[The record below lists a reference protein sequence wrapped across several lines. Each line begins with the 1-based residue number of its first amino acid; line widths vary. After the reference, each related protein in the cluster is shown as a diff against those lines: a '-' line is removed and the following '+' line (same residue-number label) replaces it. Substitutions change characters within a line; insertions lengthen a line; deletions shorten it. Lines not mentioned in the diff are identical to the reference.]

1 VVDVKSCL
9 WELPKS
15 VPVSQQV
22 LSEAVNQKADTV
34 PTHMFALIVEV
45 EVLVLDL
52 RYVCLNGVSEMSARK
67 IAWQIHF
74 CDVTLV
80 RLFDRLF
87 VPFLVNQIDET
98 LISVQRDLLLEMT
111 ASGTHLDGRF
121 SPQQNNSEAGYLQS
135 PVGP

>member
-1 VVDVKSCL
+1 
-9 WELPKS
+9 
-15 VPVSQQV
+15 
-22 LSEAVNQKADTV
+22 
-34 PTHMFALIVEV
+34 MFALIVEV

-52 RYVCLNGVSEMSARK
+52 MYVRLNGVSEISGKK
-67 IAWQIHF
+67 IAWHIHF

-111 ASGTHLDGRF
+111 ASDIHLDNGF
-121 SPQQNNSEAGYLQS
+121 SPQRNNSEAG
-135 PVGP
+135 